1 MNIGYL
7 QLDVDKFQGMM
18 IGSRKLPVFNP
29 VTGRKKSSTLSGKIY
44 YYNCNRNKSNMFYM
58 IAKQTRRWG
67 ECRLY
72 HNLING
78 KPFKAW
84 YMVKH
89 TKLK

>member
-1 MNIGYL
+1 
-7 QLDVDKFQGMM
+7 
-18 IGSRKLPVFNP
+18 
-29 VTGRKKSSTLSGKIY
+29 
-44 YYNCNRNKSNMFYM
+44 MFYM

-89 TKLK
+89 TKLKSKSAPIQINVLAFDSSFTLEDMI